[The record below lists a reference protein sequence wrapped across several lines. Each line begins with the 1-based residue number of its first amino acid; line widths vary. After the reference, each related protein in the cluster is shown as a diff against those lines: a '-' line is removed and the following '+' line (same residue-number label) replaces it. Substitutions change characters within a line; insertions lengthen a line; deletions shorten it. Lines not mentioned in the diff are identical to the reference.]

1 MREKRLRCRGEVL
14 LVPEMELELE
24 VSEGRCEMRMSER
37 LSKVWFGGEVP
48 REKETSKS

>member
-24 VSEGRCEMRMSER
+24 LELEVSEGRCEMRMSER
-37 LSKVWFGGEVP
+37 LSKVWW
-48 REKETSKS
+48 